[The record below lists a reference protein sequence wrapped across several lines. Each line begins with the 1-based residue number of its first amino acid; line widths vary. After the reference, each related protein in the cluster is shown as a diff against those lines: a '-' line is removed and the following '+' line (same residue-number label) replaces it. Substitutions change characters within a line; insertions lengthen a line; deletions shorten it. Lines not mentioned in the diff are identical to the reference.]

1 MDKKIESIQIRSQKK
16 RIFKAKGKSISSA
29 KWLQRQINDPYVV
42 QAKRLGYRSR
52 AAFKLKEIDDRFR
65 FLSPGKRVVDLGAA
79 PGGWSQVA
87 IERVNA
93 LGNSAPP
100 VGKVV
105 SIDRSEIET
114 LPGATIL
121 KFDIS
126 EETISEKVKLYLGG
140 LSDVVLSDMASP
152 ATGHTSTDHIRIMG
166 LLELAF
172 NFAQTVLSPNGVF
185 LGKVL
190 KGGTENTLLNQ
201 MKKKFKMTKHIKPK
215 ASRQDSRE
223 SYIIATGFSGK

>member
-1 MDKKIESIQIRSQKK
+1 MNKKIEDIQIRGLKK
-16 RIFKAKGKSISSA
+16 RVFKAKGKSVSST
-29 KWLQRQINDPYVV
+29 KWLRRQINDPYVV
-42 QAKRLGYRSR
+42 QAKKLGYRSR
-52 AAFKLKEIDDRFR
+52 AAFKLREIDDRFK
-65 FLSPGKRVVDLGAA
+65 FLNPGKRVVDLGAA

-93 LGNSAPP
+93 LGSSAPP

-114 LPGATIL
+114 LPGANIL
-121 KFDIS
+121 KIDIT
-126 EETISEKVKLYLGG
+126 EETNSEKIKLYLGG

-172 NFAQTVLSPNGVF
+172 NFAQNVLSPNGVF

-201 MKKKFKMTKHIKPK
+201 MKKNFKMTKHIKPK

-223 SYIIATGFSGK
+223 SYIIATGFYGN